1 MSYEEAYAQSIKK
14 ASAAAKEHAVATKG
28 VAGTTDT
35 FVAKQKTAQAAM
47 EATATS
53 SKVAAVGVK
62 ALKLAF
68 NMFSGLVISFAI
80 SKIIEGIQYLGES
93 AERAKEKLEDIRT
106 DLNDNQSSYESNRKT
121 LEGLKDEYNSLT
133 DKADKLGGVQNLTNE
148 EYKRYTE
155 IMSQILGITPKLIT
169 GWGNEGNAIS
179 NKNGL
184 LQQSIDLLDEEYEK
198 SVRNNTTKK
207 KNEEVAKGVIA
218 ELNEFEN
225 SADTKTASGTKYD
238 LVWKDLKSYVDEA
251 VANGIEYTY
260 KNTGVVGT
268 KDSDVAYAIN
278 EFVYGDNLYEATELN
293 KAYGWLGSLQ
303 ERITSSE
310 ENLNK
315 FTESLSNTENPIYQW
330 FTDEQ
335 IDQLIKDSNAY
346 FQELDRIEGDRENYY
361 QKFKDQLNWNSQ
373 AATDDSGKNVYK
385 QLSDESKS
393 SITEYI
399 NNLDYASIKTEDDFL
414 SMADNVKS
422 FTKTLASD
430 NTFADYINDI
440 YTPQGKDEGIEKYT
454 KRVNDA
460 ITNAQKYIKDHN
472 LSFSLDFGTEDNP
485 KGIKESVDK
494 LQDKYEDTINRFK
507 SDALDS
513 SSKELDSL
521 NNDEQTQNLANARKN
536 LTNEYDK
543 ISNWGLDYYADQ
555 IKNNTIQTKFG
566 NVDMDK
572 RTIIHWSDELKQ
584 TYADALASWDYDP
597 EVGSIDTVFGGSER
611 FGEGF
616 KGHKEGWEVAFTPI
630 LPDGTFLSKDT
641 VEEYIN
647 AILQKAYADDG
658 KVTDDELKKIDKQGL
673 QIGNTFVKGIY
684 AGIDDSQNYDNNGNR
699 AELVG
704 RLMHFSGK
712 FGAVQI
718 AKDEIE
724 ELEKQFGKDGSQ
736 TIADFFNTEGINT
749 QDEIDAFNDVTK
761 NINNADKAIKA
772 YKNDKQDT
780 KKVNK
785 SFSKAWS
792 KLDNVDSNSDMKN
805 TKEELLKLA
814 EAGKLTKKTFKSV
827 KGSDSFLDLMGLKE
841 KDIEKV
847 NKQINKIVDSV
858 KQLSSLKTGIS
869 AITSAYDEKK
879 ESKKNT
885 VSSSTLNS
893 LGDTLGVSEWSE
905 KDKEVWENYKD
916 TAGNSKKS
924 LSQLKDAQ
932 DELASSYANSNNFLA
947 NLNSQ
952 NKNYYISLLKEMGVV
967 NAEEIVTKKL
977 RKEQKNLSIVKKELG
992 FESEDLNNSTV
1003 SEISR
1008 MYDSETASKAA
1019 KNAMFDLT
1027 LEKIRNGQVKIS
1039 TAADCTALLNMAQ
1052 AAGIALSKL
1061 NELTNASI
1069 EMNLAER
1076 QTKDADSLQDA
1087 LNSGRKTYVS
1097 SSGSVLKAS
1106 ESKLAHLRNMS
1117 NSNRLKAQKNIDKY
1131 AKKHKDDYKLDI
1143 ELTNGNKSNGS
1154 KGKTKGS
1161 NKDKS
1166 KSTQVIDWIERKLDR
1181 LNTKLDL
1188 VKAKYDN
1195 LPSSSKSSAALLNA
1209 ENKNLDDQIKI
1220 LKKVQSVNNKSYS
1233 KYMKKANNSA
1243 TYKTGK
1249 GKKKKTYK
1257 LSKSLKK
1264 KIQNGRIKGS
1274 YKKLIA
1280 TYGEPKANAIQK
1292 YQDYYDKAQSS
1303 KKNSQ
1308 DAKKSITDAK
1318 IEQLTNAQN
1327 YYDTLNAMNQAYE
1340 STAKGLSKNNYV
1352 EEQKKATEQSYNYQI
1367 KIAKAQ
1373 GDYNKKKQLEQE
1385 KEKAILDLQ
1394 RQKVENIKTFYD
1406 NQVGLLDNDKQDI
1419 QNQIDLIEARGD
1431 IVSKGYYKKLTSEDN
1446 AIIAKREAELKDLK
1460 SQLST
1465 TDQGTDNWYEL
1476 QNDIQSVENEINDHK
1491 KSVYE
1496 NTKAI
1501 GELNDKMYAA
1511 IYAVSSNLNAELD
1524 TIGSLKRGETSDSD
1538 TGTLTD
1544 TGLLQLYVAGL
1555 SYSATKGTAAEANAR
1570 LAEIIKA
1577 NKSGKVL
1584 EGYASL
1590 QAQKDAEGQLAKD
1603 AQDQVTSVKGYG
1615 DKIIE
1620 IIKDAI
1626 SSVKDHLQEIIDAR
1640 KEALNEEKD
1649 LRDYERSI
1657 LEKTKNVSSLQKQF
1671 MAVSGDT
1678 SEEGRLKAAQLRKSL
1693 DEAQQDLQDTEYDR
1707 YISDQQEMLDNM
1719 MNQFEDLMEKLQ
1731 KDEDALLREGIEAIN
1746 NQKGVMQQIFN
1757 KTADEYGYPTS
1768 TNLTELQTALTTGRI
1783 TADIVNSAKDDS
1795 VTSVIKTE
1803 VEKIVT
1809 AYNSSKGATGGG
1821 TPSTGGNNSNSSNNV
1836 SNVKNDTV
1844 DLPYGGGSF
1853 NLEKYT
1859 GTTKTENSS
1868 KTLIEQAV
1876 KHLTG
1881 MGIGATYWTTKKN
1894 PSSKTNKTIMN
1905 NKWNGGKI
1913 LTEKGGY
1920 ALYNDLID
1928 RKLITGKKNKQNKK
1942 GNNTIKSDKMW
1953 AALNKAFTNAGFA
1966 TGGIA
1971 KIKPVGEDGLAWVR
1985 NGEGFV
1991 KPENVQ
1997 DIRDLMD
2004 VTPDLTKLVDSFSN
2018 LPNVKPLDKNVT
2030 RNVSIDNITFELPNV
2045 QNTVDFTDTIKTP
2058 SQQKAFA
2065 AAIGDA
2071 FNGKKL
2077 NINRY

>member
-1 MSYEEAYAQSIKK
+1 MTSLEQKVASGTTYEEAYVQSMKR

-35 FVAKQKTAQAAM
+35 FVAKQKSAQAAM
-47 EATATS
+47 ETTATS

-68 NMFSGLVISFAI
+68 NTFSGLVISFAI

-169 GWGNEGNAIS
+169 GWDNEGNAIS

-184 LQQSIDLLDEEYEK
+184 LQQSIDLLDKEYEK

-207 KNEEVAKGVIA
+207 KNEEVAKGVIT

-225 SADTKTASGTKYD
+225 SADTKTIGGTKSPLTGDFTDALKKVDKKRKGLKNDYQIADKLYKYLYPKGKGLKLGSGTD
-238 LVWKDLKSYVDEA
+238 W
-251 VANGIEYTY
+251 IE
-260 KNTGVVGT
+260 
-268 KDSDVAYAIN
+268 
-278 EFVYGDNLYEATELN
+278 
-293 KAYGWLGSLQ
+293 SLQ
-303 ERITSSE
+303 NVIIDNNDYEKLAKS
-310 ENLNK
+310 
-315 FTESLSNTENPIYQW
+315 FTDKNNPIYDL
-330 FTDEQ
+330 FSDKD
-335 IDQLIKDSNAY
+335 IDHMIENANDY
-346 FQELDRIEGDRENYY
+346 FKEVNSIQDDRETYY

-373 AATDDSGKNVYK
+373 AATDDSGKNAYK

-399 NNLDYASIKTEDDFL
+399 NNLDYASIKTENDFL

-485 KGIKESVDK
+485 KGIQESVDK

-507 SDALDS
+507 SDTSDS
-513 SSKELDSL
+513 SSKKLDSL
-521 NNDEQTQNLANARKN
+521 NKHLDEQTQNLAEAKEN
-536 LTNEYDK
+536 LQNEYDK
-543 ISNWGLDYYADQ
+543 ISDWGLDYYADQ

-616 KGHKEGWEVAFTPI
+616 KGHEEGWEVAFTPI

-647 AILQKAYADDG
+647 AILQKAYEDDG

-718 AKDEIE
+718 VKDEIE
-724 ELEKQFGKDGSQ
+724 ELEKQFGKDDSQ
-736 TIADFFNTEGINT
+736 KIKDFFDTEGINT
-749 QDEIDAFNDVTK
+749 QEEIDAFNDVTK

-772 YKNDKQDT
+772 YKKDKQDT

-792 KLDNVDSNSDMKN
+792 ELDNVDSNSDMKN

-858 KQLSSLKTGIS
+858 KQLSSLKTGIN

-893 LGDTLGVSEWSE
+893 LGDTLGVSEWNE
-905 KDKEVWENYKD
+905 KDKKVWEDYKN

-977 RKEQKNLSIVKKELG
+977 RKEQKDLAIVKKELG
-992 FESEDLNNSTV
+992 FESEDLNDSTV

-1061 NELTNASI
+1061 KELSNASI

-1106 ESKLAHLRNMS
+1106 ESKLAHLRNMA
-1117 NSNRLKAQKNIDKY
+1117 NSNRLKAQKNVDKY
-1131 AKKHKDDYKLDI
+1131 AKKHKDDYKLNL

-1154 KGKTKGS
+1154 KGNKSNGS
-1161 NKDKS
+1161 SKDKS

-1195 LPSSSKSSAALLNA
+1195 LPSSSKSSIALLNA

-1220 LKKVQSVNNKSYS
+1220 LKKVQSVNDKSYS
-1233 KYMKKANNSA
+1233 KYMKKAKKSA
-1243 TYKTGK
+1243 TYTIGK

-1264 KIQNGRIKGS
+1264 KIRNGRIKGS

-1292 YQDYYDKAQSS
+1292 YQDYYDKAQSA
-1303 KKNSQ
+1303 KKNSEE
-1308 DAKKSITDAK
+1308 AKKSITDTK
-1318 IEQLTNAQN
+1318 IEKLTRAQN
-1327 YYDTLNAMNQAYE
+1327 YYDTLNEMNQAYE

-1352 EEQKKATEQSYNYQI
+1352 QEQIEATKQSYNYQI

-1373 GDYNKKKQLEQE
+1373 GDYNKAKQLEQE
-1385 KEKAILDLQ
+1385 KEKATLDLQ
-1394 RQKVENIKTFYD
+1394 RQKVENIKTYYD
-1406 NQVGLLDNDKQDI
+1406 NQVGILDNDEKDI
-1419 QNQIDLIEARGD
+1419 QNKIDLLEAQGN
-1431 IVSKGYYKKLTSEDN
+1431 IVSKSYYSSMSGFEKQK
-1446 AIIAKREAELKDLK
+1446 IADRQAELNKLK
-1460 SQLST
+1460 GELAKVAPGS
-1465 TDQGTDNWYEL
+1465 DDWYEL
-1476 QNDIQSVENEINDHK
+1476 QNDIQSVEDSINESQKAI
-1491 KSVYE
+1491 VE

-1501 GELNDKMYAA
+1501 GELNDAMYAEINA
-1511 IYAVSSNLNAELD
+1511 IAENL
-1524 TIGSLKRGETSDSD
+1524 GSEFDFISGLARGETSDSD
-1538 TGTLTD
+1538 TGRLTD
-1544 TGLLQLYVAGL
+1544 TGLLQLYTSGL
-1555 SYSATKGTAAEANAR
+1555 SYSTYKATLAQSNQRLKEIQEAN
-1570 LAEIIKA
+1570 KQ
-1577 NKSGKVL
+1577 GKLL

-1590 QAQKDAEGQLAKD
+1590 ESQKKAENEIAKTAQEQAN
-1603 AQDQVTSVKGYG
+1603 SVKSYG

-1620 IIKDAI
+1620 IVKEAI
-1626 SSVKDHLQEIIDAR
+1626 SSMTEHLQDLIDAR

-1657 LEKTKNVSSLQKQF
+1657 LEKTKNVSSLQKQY
-1671 MAVSGDT
+1671 MAATGDT
-1678 SEEGRLKAAQLRKSL
+1678 SEEGRLRMAQLRKSL
-1693 DEAQQDLQDTEYDR
+1693 DEAQQDLQDTEYDK
-1707 YISDQQEMLDNM
+1707 YISDQQEMLDNLM
-1719 MNQFEDLMEKLQ
+1719 SEYTDLMEKLQ
-1731 KDEDALLREGIEAIN
+1731 KNEDELLKQGIQAIN
-1746 NQKGVMQQIFN
+1746 ANKVVMESILN

-1768 TNLTELQTALTTGRI
+1768 QNLNEAITALNNGKI
-1783 TADIVNSAKDDS
+1783 TADIVNGDREDS
-1795 VTSVIKTE
+1795 VTAVIKAKCSE
-1803 VEKIVT
+1803 IIA
-1809 AYNSSKGATGGG
+1809 AYNKGSSGG
-1821 TPSTGGNNSNSSNNV
+1821 TPSTGGAKPKPNGGANSS
-1836 SNVKNDTV
+1836 
-1844 DLPYGGGSF
+1844 GSTKQQTQTTNGQTTLTPDAMNKIEGTNEKLIKLRNALNSMKGAGF
-1853 NLEKYT
+1853 EKYW
-1859 GTTKTENSS
+1859 TKKSGKPKSYINQRIAAEPNYD
-1868 KTLIEQAV
+1868 KIV
-1876 KHLTG
+1876 NGKHL
-1881 MGIGATYWTTKKN
+1881 Y
-1894 PSSKTNKTIMN
+1894 PQ
-1905 NKWNGGKI
+1905 I
-1913 LTEKGGY
+1913 LTDAG
-1920 ALYNDLID
+1920 L
-1928 RKLITGKKNKQNKK
+1928 KLLAKKLGVKYPASSGAKTANL
-1942 GNNTIKSDKMW
+1942 NNYVKE
-1953 AALNKAFTNAGFA
+1953 AGFR

-1971 KIKPVGEDGLAWVR
+1971 KLVKANGEDGLMMAR

-1991 KPENVQ
+1991 SPENVQ
-1997 DIRDLMD
+1997 DIRDLMNI
-2004 VTPDLTKLVDSFSN
+2004 TPNLTELVSNLTKIPDFKRVV
-2018 LPNVKPLDKNVT
+2018 PETTK
-2030 RNVSIDNITFELPNV
+2030 NVSIDNITFDLPNV
-2045 QNTVDFTDTIKTP
+2045 KNVSDFTDTIKKP
-2058 SQQKAFA
+2058 EQQRAFA
-2065 AAIGDA
+2065 VAIGDA
-2071 FNGKKL
+2071 IAGKKL

>member
-1 MSYEEAYAQSIKK
+1 MIFKTITDDVTGATTQISIFNSTLSTMKRNLASGQGITYSIFNGNKLTQKDVQAIISYSNALKNGASVGQAWSANMTNCSVAAKQYVVDAKK
-14 ASAAAKEHAVATKG
+14 AGKSTDEIVSGLSKIPKATNL
-28 VAGTTDT
+28 A
-35 FVAKQKTAQAAM
+35 
-47 EATATS
+47 S
-53 SKVAAVGVK
+53 VGLK
-62 ALKLAF
+62 ALSIAGNMLA
-68 NMFSGLVISFAI
+68 MWAISEAISFIVKGIDDLANSAEHCKERVDELVGDFESGNNTIQQHSETI
-80 SKIIEGIQYLGES
+80 SKIASRYSELSHGVNE
-93 AERAKEKLEDIRT
+93 
-106 DLNDNQSSYESNRKT
+106 
-121 LEGLKDEYNSLT
+121 
-133 DKADKLGGVQNLTNE
+133 LGGNVSLTNE
-148 EYKRYTE
+148 EYAEYQD
-155 IMSQILGITPKLIT
+155 ICNQIADMYPTLVKSYD
-169 GWGNEGNAIS
+169 EQGNAILKLKG
-179 NKNGL
+179 NVEGL
-184 LQQSIDLLDEEYEK
+184 TQALLDEKKANAAKIIESDEIMENYQNTREHGVFDSIGDYFSNFFDSQDELTADMISDQEKVQKYKDFLQMSYEDIK
-198 SVRNNTTKK
+198 SLSTKIGTDKETIIQRGLLSKLGIDSDTTKEEFATFRTDLEAEIVTIQSGIDQALSSVK
-207 KNEEVAKGVIA
+207 KKAGAYLLYNEDYSSLSENEISVISSLLNNIDEDTANSFGNDDKNIAVYVNKIVNLIHNAKPEVQKAINDWFVLGEDVDISTKISALDAIIKTYEDNGIVVPIYFETQKK
-218 ELNEFEN
+218 ELN
-225 SADTKTASGTKYD
+225 T
-238 LVWKDLKSYVDEA
+238 
-251 VANGIEYTY
+251 
-260 KNTGVVGT
+260 
-268 KDSDVAYAIN
+268 
-278 EFVYGDNLYEATELN
+278 
-293 KAYGWLGSLQ
+293 LQ
-303 ERITSSE
+303 EQ
-310 ENLNK
+310 
-315 FTESLSNTENPIYQW
+315 Y
-330 FTDEQ
+330 
-335 IDQLIKDSNAY
+335 
-346 FQELDRIEGDRENYY
+346 
-361 QKFKDQLNWNSQ
+361 
-373 AATDDSGKNVYK
+373 
-385 QLSDESKS
+385 
-393 SITEYI
+393 
-399 NNLDYASIKTEDDFL
+399 
-414 SMADNVKS
+414 
-422 FTKTLASD
+422 
-430 NTFADYINDI
+430 
-440 YTPQGKDEGIEKYT
+440 
-454 KRVNDA
+454 NDA
-460 ITNAQKYIKDHN
+460 IEKAK
-472 LSFSLDFGTEDNP
+472 
-485 KGIKESVDK
+485 
-494 LQDKYEDTINRFK
+494 
-507 SDALDS
+507 
-513 SSKELDSL
+513 
-521 NNDEQTQNLANARKN
+521 
-536 LTNEYDK
+536 
-543 ISNWGLDYYADQ
+543 
-555 IKNNTIQTKFG
+555 
-566 NVDMDK
+566 
-572 RTIIHWSDELKQ
+572 KQ
-584 TYADALASWDYDP
+584 
-597 EVGSIDTVFGGSER
+597 E
-611 FGEGF
+611 
-616 KGHKEGWEVAFTPI
+616 
-630 LPDGTFLSKDT
+630 
-641 VEEYIN
+641 
-647 AILQKAYADDG
+647 
-658 KVTDDELKKIDKQGL
+658 
-673 QIGNTFVKGIY
+673 
-684 AGIDDSQNYDNNGNR
+684 
-699 AELVG
+699 
-704 RLMHFSGK
+704 
-712 FGAVQI
+712 
-718 AKDEIE
+718 
-724 ELEKQFGKDGSQ
+724 
-736 TIADFFNTEGINT
+736 ADFDWDSWFKENSINT
-749 QDEIDAFNDVTK
+749 QEEIDRWNKIAESAT
-761 NINNADKAIKA
+761 NAADARKK
-772 YKNDKQDT
+772 YTEGEEGNETDNLSGKSFKQIWDSLGT
-780 KKVNK
+780 GTDEASKKV
-785 SFSKAWS
+785 AEE
-792 KLDNVDSNSDMKN
+792 
-805 TKEELLKLA
+805 KENLLKLA
-814 EAGKLTKKTFKSV
+814 EAGQLTEEAFENSSVADTFTKAGYSISEATKKVNGF
-827 KGSDSFLDLMGLKE
+827 
-841 KDIEKV
+841 IE
-847 NKQINKIVDSV
+847 NV
-858 KQLSSLKTGIS
+858 KQLNSMKTGIS
-869 AITSAYDEKK
+869 AIISAYDEKK

-905 KDKEVWENYKD
+905 KDKKVWEDYKN

-992 FESEDLNNSTV
+992 FESEDLNDSTV

-1008 MYDSETASKAA
+1008 MYDSETASKDA

-1061 NELTNASI
+1061 KELSNASI

-1106 ESKLAHLRNMS
+1106 ESKLAHLRNMA
-1117 NSNRLKAQKNIDKY
+1117 NSNKLKAQKNVDKY
-1131 AKKHKDDYKLDI
+1131 AKKHKDDYKLNL

-1154 KGKTKGS
+1154 SGNKSNGS
-1161 NKDKS
+1161 SGNKSNGSSKDKS

-1195 LPSSSKSSAALLNA
+1195 LPSSSKSSIALLNA

-1220 LKKVQSVNNKSYS
+1220 LKKVQSVNDKSYS
-1233 KYMKKANNSA
+1233 KYMKKAKKSA
-1243 TYKTGK
+1243 TYTIGK

-1303 KKNSQ
+1303 MKNSQ

-1318 IEQLTNAQN
+1318 IDKLTNAQN

-1352 EEQKKATEQSYNYQI
+1352 QEQIEATKLSYAYQI

-1431 IVSKGYYKKLTSEDN
+1431 IVSKGYYNNLTNEDN

-1465 TDQGTDNWYEL
+1465 TDQGTDNWYAL

-1501 GELNDKMYAA
+1501 GELNDKMYEA

-1524 TIGSLKRGETSDSD
+1524 TISSLKRGEASDSD

-1544 TGLLQLYVAGL
+1544 TGLLQLYAAGL
-1555 SYSATKGTAAEANAR
+1555 SYSATKGAAAEANKR
-1570 LAEIIKA
+1570 LSEIIEA
-1577 NKSGKVL
+1577 NKDGKLL
-1584 EGYASL
+1584 EGYTSL
-1590 QAQKDAEGQLAKD
+1590 QAQKDAEATIAKT

-1626 SSVKDHLQEIIDAR
+1626 SSAKDHLQEIIDAR

-1719 MNQFEDLMEKLQ
+1719 MNQFQDLMEKLQ
-1731 KDEDALLREGIEAIN
+1731 KDEDALLREGIKAIN
-1746 NQKGVMQQIFN
+1746 VQKGVMQQIFN
-1757 KTADEYGYPTS
+1757 KTAEEYGYPTS

-1783 TADIVNSAKDDS
+1783 TADIINSAKDDS

-1803 VEKIVT
+1803 AEKIVK
-1809 AYNSSKGATGGG
+1809 AYGDAKSGTGGG
-1821 TPSTGGNNSNSSNNV
+1821 TPSTGGNNSNGGDGGTKNN
-1836 SNVKNDTV
+1836 
-1844 DLPYGGGSF
+1844 
-1853 NLEKYT
+1853 
-1859 GTTKTENSS
+1859 NSS
-1868 KTLIEQAV
+1868 KGQQTQ
-1876 KHLTG
+1876 TNNG
-1881 MGIGATYWTTKKN
+1881 QTTTKPNVAKDLDE
-1894 PSSKTNKTIMN
+1894 KDTTKDEKLAIER
-1905 NKWNGGKI
+1905 GYKI
-1913 LTEKGGY
+1913 RE
-1920 ALYNDLID
+1920 
-1928 RKLITGKKNKQNKK
+1928 
-1942 GNNTIKSDKMW
+1942 
-1953 AALNKAFTNAGFA
+1953 ALNKIKGSGYEDFWTDKNGTPESITNQRISANPNYDRVYKNAKGKTVRKPQILTKKGLKWLASKLGIKRSELNSYVKSSAFA

-1971 KIKPVGEDGLAWVR
+1971 KIKPVGEDGIAWVR

-1991 KPENVQ
+1991 RPEDVQ
-1997 DIRDLMD
+1997 HIRDLMA
-2004 VTPDLTKLVDSFSN
+2004 VTPDLTKLVASFSN

-2030 RNVSIDNITFELPNV
+2030 RNVSIDNITFDMPNV
-2045 QNTVDFTDTIKTP
+2045 TNATDFTDTIKKP
-2058 SQQKAFA
+2058 EQQKAFA

>member
-1 MSYEEAYAQSIKK
+1 MCIHNTLYHSTIFKTITDESTGAVKSIGLFGKTLNELKSSFANIKTNGLLNSIFKTSSIDTKAIDAYNK
-14 ASAAAKEHAVATKG
+14 AITEATKNN
-28 VAGTTDT
+28 VSMAD
-35 FVAKQKTAQAAM
+35 KQQIMQTAM
-47 EATATS
+47 EGTNKETARLIGSTKGAEVGLKELKAAQDATTLSA
-53 SKVAAVGVK
+53 KAGQV
-62 ALKLAF
+62 ALKGLAIAG
-68 NMFSGLVISFAI
+68 NMLAMWAIGEAISFIVKGIDNLANSAEHCKERVDKLVGDFESGNNTIQQHSETI
-80 SKIIEGIQYLGES
+80 SKIASRYSELSHGVNE
-93 AERAKEKLEDIRT
+93 
-106 DLNDNQSSYESNRKT
+106 
-121 LEGLKDEYNSLT
+121 
-133 DKADKLGGVQNLTNE
+133 LGGNVSLTNE
-148 EYKRYTE
+148 EYAEYQD
-155 IMSQILGITPKLIT
+155 ICNQIADMYPTLVKSYD
-169 GWGNEGNAIS
+169 EQGNAILKLKG
-179 NKNGL
+179 NVEGL
-184 LQQSIDLLDEEYEK
+184 TQALLDEKKANAAKIIESDEIMENYQNTREHGVFDSIGDYFSNFFDSQDELTADMISEQEKVQKYKDFLQMSYEDIK
-198 SVRNNTTKK
+198 SLTTKIGNDRETIIQRGLLSKLGIDSDTTKEEFATFRTDLEAEIVTIQSGIDQALSSVK
-207 KNEEVAKGVIA
+207 KKAGAYLLYNEDYSSLSENEISVISSLLNNIDEDTANSFGNDDKNIAVYVNKIVNLIHNAKPEVQKAINDWFVLGEDVDISTKISALDAIIKTYEDNGIVVPIYFETQKK
-218 ELNEFEN
+218 ELNTLQEQYNDSIEKAKKQETDFDWDSWFKEN
-225 SADTKTASGTKYD
+225 S
-238 LVWKDLKSYVDEA
+238 
-251 VANGIEYTY
+251 
-260 KNTGVVGT
+260 
-268 KDSDVAYAIN
+268 
-278 EFVYGDNLYEATELN
+278 
-293 KAYGWLGSLQ
+293 
-303 ERITSSE
+303 
-310 ENLNK
+310 
-315 FTESLSNTENPIYQW
+315 
-330 FTDEQ
+330 
-335 IDQLIKDSNAY
+335 
-346 FQELDRIEGDRENYY
+346 
-361 QKFKDQLNWNSQ
+361 
-373 AATDDSGKNVYK
+373 
-385 QLSDESKS
+385 
-393 SITEYI
+393 
-399 NNLDYASIKTEDDFL
+399 
-414 SMADNVKS
+414 
-422 FTKTLASD
+422 
-430 NTFADYINDI
+430 
-440 YTPQGKDEGIEKYT
+440 
-454 KRVNDA
+454 
-460 ITNAQKYIKDHN
+460 
-472 LSFSLDFGTEDNP
+472 
-485 KGIKESVDK
+485 
-494 LQDKYEDTINRFK
+494 
-507 SDALDS
+507 
-513 SSKELDSL
+513 
-521 NNDEQTQNLANARKN
+521 
-536 LTNEYDK
+536 
-543 ISNWGLDYYADQ
+543 
-555 IKNNTIQTKFG
+555 
-566 NVDMDK
+566 
-572 RTIIHWSDELKQ
+572 
-584 TYADALASWDYDP
+584 
-597 EVGSIDTVFGGSER
+597 
-611 FGEGF
+611 
-616 KGHKEGWEVAFTPI
+616 
-630 LPDGTFLSKDT
+630 
-641 VEEYIN
+641 
-647 AILQKAYADDG
+647 
-658 KVTDDELKKIDKQGL
+658 
-673 QIGNTFVKGIY
+673 
-684 AGIDDSQNYDNNGNR
+684 
-699 AELVG
+699 
-704 RLMHFSGK
+704 
-712 FGAVQI
+712 
-718 AKDEIE
+718 
-724 ELEKQFGKDGSQ
+724 
-736 TIADFFNTEGINT
+736 INT
-749 QDEIDAFNDVTK
+749 QEEIDRWNKIAESATNVADARKKYTEGEDADETDNLSGKTFNQIWNSLGTGTDETSK
-761 NINNADKAIKA
+761 KAA
-772 YKNDKQDT
+772 E
-780 KKVNK
+780 
-785 SFSKAWS
+785 A
-792 KLDNVDSNSDMKN
+792 
-805 TKEELLKLA
+805 KEELLKLA
-814 EAGKLTKKTFKSV
+814 EAGQLTEESFKNSSIADTFEKAGYSISEATNKLNGMV
-827 KGSDSFLDLMGLKE
+827 E
-841 KDIEKV
+841 E
-847 NKQINKIVDSV
+847 V
-858 KQLSSLKTGIS
+858 KQLDSMRTGIS

-905 KDKEVWENYKD
+905 KDKKVWEDYKN

-992 FESEDLNNSTV
+992 FESEDLNDSTV

-1061 NELTNASI
+1061 KELSNASI

-1106 ESKLAHLRNMS
+1106 ESKLAHLRNMA
-1117 NSNRLKAQKNIDKY
+1117 NSNKLKAQKNVDKY
-1131 AKKHKDDYKLDI
+1131 AKKHKDDYKLNL

-1154 KGKTKGS
+1154 KGNKSNGS
-1161 NKDKS
+1161 SKDKS

-1195 LPSSSKSSAALLNA
+1195 LPSSSKSSIALLNA

-1220 LKKVQSVNNKSYS
+1220 LKKVQSVNDKSYS
-1233 KYMKKANNSA
+1233 KYMKKAKKSA
-1243 TYKTGK
+1243 TYTIGK

-1292 YQDYYDKAQSS
+1292 YQDYYDKAQSA

-1308 DAKKSITDAK
+1308 DAKKSITDTK
-1318 IEQLTNAQN
+1318 VEKLTRAQN

-1352 EEQKKATEQSYNYQI
+1352 QEQIEATKLSYAYQI

-1373 GDYNKKKQLEQE
+1373 GDYNKAKQLEQE
-1385 KEKAILDLQ
+1385 KEKATLDLQ
-1394 RQKVENIKTFYD
+1394 RQKVENIKAYYD
-1406 NQVGLLDNDKQDI
+1406 NQVGILDNDKQDI

-1431 IVSKGYYKKLTSEDN
+1431 IVSKGYYKNLTSEDN

-1465 TDQGTDNWYEL
+1465 TDQGTDNWYAL

-1501 GELNDKMYAA
+1501 GELNDKMYEA

-1524 TIGSLKRGETSDSD
+1524 TISSLKRGETSDSD

-1544 TGLLQLYVAGL
+1544 TGLLQLYAAGL

-1584 EGYASL
+1584 EGYTSL
-1590 QAQKDAEGQLAKD
+1590 QAQKDAEAQLAKD
-1603 AQDQVTSVKGYG
+1603 AQDQVTSVKSYG

-1626 SSVKDHLQEIIDAR
+1626 SSVADHLQEIIDAR

-1719 MNQFEDLMEKLQ
+1719 MNQFQDLMEKLQ
-1731 KDEDALLREGIEAIN
+1731 KDEDTLLREGIKAIN
-1746 NQKGVMQQIFN
+1746 GQKGVMQQIFN
-1757 KTADEYGYPTS
+1757 KTAEEYGYPTS

-1783 TADIVNSAKDDS
+1783 TADIINSAKDDS

-1803 VEKIVT
+1803 AEKIVK
-1809 AYNSSKGATGGG
+1809 AYGDAKSGTGGGTPSTGGGTPSTGGG
-1821 TPSTGGNNSNSSNNV
+1821 TPSTGGNNSNGGDGGNYIGDTINTNTGNV
-1836 SNVKNDTV
+1836 IKYRDGKTAWGNEKSTFAGGWKNY
-1844 DLPYGGGSF
+1844 LKHW
-1853 NLEKYT
+1853 LEA
-1859 GTTKTENSS
+1859 N
-1868 KTLIEQAV
+1868 A
-1876 KHLTG
+1876 
-1881 MGIGATYWTTKKN
+1881 
-1894 PSSKTNKTIMN
+1894 
-1905 NKWNGGKI
+1905 
-1913 LTEKGGY
+1913 
-1920 ALYNDLID
+1920 
-1928 RKLITGKKNKQNKK
+1928 TGKKKAKVKK
-1942 GNNTIKSDKMW
+1942 AEKGKTYKSD
-1953 AALNKAFTNAGFA
+1953 LNNKLSKKFGYILSDKNNGLKEIQKFLNITKNDKDWSSNGYVYKELKDLGCFA

-1971 KIKPVGEDGLAWVR
+1971 KIKPVGEDGIAWVR

-1991 KPENVQ
+1991 RPEDVQ
-1997 DIRDLMD
+1997 HIRDLMN
-2004 VTPDLTKLVDSFSN
+2004 VTPDLTKLVASFSN

-2030 RNVSIDNITFELPNV
+2030 RNVSIDNITFDMPNV
-2045 QNTVDFTDTIKTP
+2045 TNATDFTDTIKKP
-2058 SQQKAFA
+2058 EQQKAFA